1 MKAPVLPSID
11 FRAILRDFQN
21 LNPKDV
27 GAWPVCRWLTRGWAT
42 DDSAALRPLT
52 VTEARSSPWIGWLRR
67 QDCFCFDSCLR
78 LRDKR

>member
-27 GAWPVCRWLTRGWAT
+27 GAWPVVPRVSVLVGVLLLILLAGWF
-42 DDSAALRPLT
+42 L
-52 VTEARSSPWIGWLRR
+52 V
-67 QDCFCFDSCLR
+67 
-78 LRDKR
+78 